1 MKLKMLKKG
10 SEKMTINFLNLKL
23 LVFVIFISINFSK
36 SVHSNENYIVTLVNK
51 IPITKVDV
59 INRAKLIAFSVD
71 KNMSSKNL
79 ENYYNQSIKV
89 LINEKIIFSAGY
101 KINKNLNSLVSNKAN
116 ELLLIEFENSKL
128 KLNQFIQNYS
138 IPKTSLLEKYKAQ
151 IIWGII
157 LKNKYKVQFSKIER
171 NIEKSF
177 ELNKS
182 RETAVLYDLAEIV
195 IDRNNNSKLLKNIET
210 ALNNGVSFLDIAK
223 QVSISSSAKFNGKI
237 GWKNFQNLPDF
248 VKRKKNKINEG
259 DVFTFF
265 EKNRIKLIN
274 ILAIRNNGKL
284 SEKENNILLAQ
295 VKFPINFQVPKKAYE
310 KIKTKLD
317 NFLMGKKKCDPL
329 DIFKDKNKEF
339 EIKIIQ
345 SRIADLSPKVQYLVE
360 NINFFKTSKPFFY
373 GNNGYTYI
381 KCDYKKAKLGKIDY
395 KNLKNIKM
403 NKYFLI
409 YSEKLLKRLINE
421 ANITQIEK
429 MK

>member
-1 MKLKMLKKG
+1 
-10 SEKMTINFLNLKL
+10 MTINFLNLKL

-36 SVHSNENYIVTLVNK
+36 SVHSKENYIVTLVNK

-79 ENYYNQSIKV
+79 KNYFNQSLKV

-101 KINKNLNSLVSNKAN
+101 KINKNLDSLVSNKAN
-116 ELLLIEFENSKL
+116 ELLLTEFENSKI

-138 IPKTSLLEKYKAQ
+138 IPKMALLEKYKAQ
-151 IIWGII
+151 LIWGII
-157 LKNKYKVQFSKIER
+157 LKNKYKVQFSKIEK

-177 ELNKS
+177 ELNRS
-182 RETAVLYDLAEIV
+182 REKVDLYDLAEIV
-195 IDRNNNSKLLKNIET
+195 IDSNNNSKLLKSIEA
-210 ALNNGVSFLDIAK
+210 ALNDGVSFLDIAK

-248 VKRKKNKINEG
+248 IKRKKTKINEG

-265 EKNRIKLIN
+265 EKNTIKLIN

-295 VKFPINFQVPKKAYE
+295 VKSPINFQKPQKAYE

-317 NFLMGKKKCDPL
+317 NFLMNKNKCDSL
-329 DIFKDKNKEF
+329 DIFKDKNKEL
-339 EIKIIQ
+339 EIKIIK
-345 SRIADLSPKVQYLVE
+345 SRIADLSPKVQNLLE
-360 NINFFKTSKPFFY
+360 NINFFKISKPLFY
-373 GNNGYTYI
+373 GNNVYTYI
-381 KCDYKKAKLGKIDY
+381 KCDSKKAKLGRIDY
-395 KNLKNIKM
+395 KKLKNMTM

-409 YSEKLLKRLINE
+409 YSDKLLKRLNNE

-429 MK
+429 IK